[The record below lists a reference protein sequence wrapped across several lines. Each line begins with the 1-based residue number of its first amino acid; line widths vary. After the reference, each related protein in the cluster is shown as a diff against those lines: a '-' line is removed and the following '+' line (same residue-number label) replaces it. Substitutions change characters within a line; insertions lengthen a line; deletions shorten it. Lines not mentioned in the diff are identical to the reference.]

1 MSVENILNTTKDII
15 TGSHNY
21 KHYKKY
27 KTFDNGYVIA
37 IKCIFW
43 GIIGLILGVI
53 INNAV
58 IFLSN
63 KLKIK
68 NKLIQNIIQI
78 ILCAIVVAFLHTYN
92 NFLGWTLR
100 NTIPGIF
107 FIALLFNVQYK
118 LADNIE
124 STYIIHNDSRI

>member
-1 MSVENILNTTKDII
+1 MSVKNMLNTTKDII

-37 IKCIFW
+37 IKCVFFGIL
-43 GIIGLILGVI
+43 GLIIGVF
-53 INNAV
+53 INNIV

-68 NKLIQNIIQI
+68 NKLIQNIFQI
-78 ILCAIVVAFLHTYN
+78 VLCAIVVAVLHTSN
-92 NFLGWTLR
+92 KFLGWTLR

-107 FIALLFNVQYK
+107 FIALIFNVQYK

-124 STYIIHNDSRI
+124 STYIIRNDSRI

>member
-1 MSVENILNTTKDII
+1 MSVENILNTTKAII

-124 STYIIHNDSRI
+124 STYIIRNDSRI